1 MCLFYVELAVSSGEF
16 AQNVSELSASDV
28 GKQLSQSLAG
38 LADVERKAQ
47 DLQSVQ
53 SEQDM
58 MTLMATGIY
67 YALFFFS
74 NWLVLIGEEKNS

>member
-1 MCLFYVELAVSSGEF
+1 MSLYIELAASSGEF
-16 AQNVSELSASDV
+16 AQTVSDLSAADV

-47 DLQSVQ
+47 DLQSIQ

-58 MTLMATGIY
+58 TTLMATGIY
-67 YALFFFS
+67 SFS
-74 NWLVLIGEEKNS
+74 FSF

>member
-1 MCLFYVELAVSSGEF
+1 M
-16 AQNVSELSASDV
+16 

-58 MTLMATGIY
+58 TTLMATGIIP
-67 YALFFFS
+67 FFFPF
-74 NWLVLIGEEKNS
+74 WLVLISEETVDEYARLINSVRVRVSLLRIDFLYQN

>member
-1 MCLFYVELAVSSGEF
+1 M
-16 AQNVSELSASDV
+16 

-67 YALFFFS
+67 TLFSFF
-74 NWLVLIGEEKNS
+74 LKIGWC

>member
-1 MCLFYVELAVSSGEF
+1 
-16 AQNVSELSASDV
+16 V

-58 MTLMATGIY
+58 TTLMATGIHS
-67 YALFFFS
+67 FF
-74 NWLVLIGEEKNS
+74 NGLVVN